1 MKAKEVLKILNLF
14 IFWVFFLSAIIIL
27 ADKLLPY
34 KPSFP
39 YFKELPKYGLP
50 KYLSSL
56 ANFDGVHYLT
66 IAKKGYVGTE
76 LIQAFFPLY
85 PLMMRLPNLI
95 LDNYLLSG
103 LVISHFFALLSFYSF
118 YYLVKMDHGK
128 KIAWLALIIFA
139 TFISSFYLRSLY
151 SESLF
156 LTLIFSS
163 FIAERK
169 KKYLLAGVLG
179 GLASATRI
187 VGIFI
192 FPSLLLSIFLHDR
205 KKWGAYFA
213 VAIPSMMG
221 LLIYMIYLKWQFGD
235 YLYFFHVQE
244 KFGANR
250 QSQLIPYPQ
259 VIYRYFKIFMTVRP
273 IDFKY
278 YAYVQEFIAS
288 LFTLEVLVAASLQN
302 FFKKN
307 KNKIG
312 WPYLLFAF
320 LAYFLPP
327 LTGNF
332 SSMPRYVLAC
342 FPLFIYLA
350 IFLEKRRQLKF
361 IYLTISLIFLII
373 NLILFTQG
381 YWVA

>member
-1 MKAKEVLKILNLF
+1 MKSKEVLKILNLF
-14 IFWVFFLSAIIIL
+14 IFWVFFLSLIIIL
-27 ADKLLPY
+27 ADKVLPY

-39 YFKELPKYGLP
+39 YFSELPKYGLP

-66 IAKKGYVGTE
+66 IARKGYIGTDF
-76 LIQAFFPLY
+76 IQAFFPLY
-85 PLMMRLPNLI
+85 PLSMRLANNI
-95 LDNYLLSG
+95 IQNYLLSG
-103 LVISHFFALLSFYSF
+103 VVLSHLFALFSFYSF
-118 YYLVKMDHGK
+118 YYLVKMDHDK
-128 KIAWLALIIFA
+128 KTAWLALIIFA

-151 SESLF
+151 NESLF

-163 FIAERK
+163 FIATRK

-192 FPSLLLSIFLHDR
+192 FPSLLFLIFLRDR
-205 KKWGAYFA
+205 KKWSAYFA
-213 VAIPSMMG
+213 VAIPSILG
-221 LLIYMIYLKWQFGD
+221 LLIYMIYLKWQFND

-244 KFGANR
+244 KFGASR
-250 QSQLIPYPQ
+250 QTQLVLYPQ
-259 VIYRYFKIFMTVRP
+259 VIYRYFKIFLTVRP
-273 IDFKY
+273 IDLKY
-278 YAYVQEFIAS
+278 YAYVQEFLVSLFALGVLIVAS
-288 LFTLEVLVAASLQN
+288 LKN

-307 KNKIG
+307 KNKID
-312 WPYLLFAF
+312 WSYLLFAF

-350 IFLEKRRQLKF
+350 VFLEKRKQLKF